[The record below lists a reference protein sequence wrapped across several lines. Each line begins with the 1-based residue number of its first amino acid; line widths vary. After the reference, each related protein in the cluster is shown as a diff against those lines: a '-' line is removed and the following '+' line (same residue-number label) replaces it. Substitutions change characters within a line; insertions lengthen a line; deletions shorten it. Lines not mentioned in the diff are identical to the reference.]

1 MGFGQ
6 RSACCSQ
13 CPSEAKIPRIRSG
26 KEWGWGDDNRGGG
39 GGGGD
44 DNREVESLE
53 TLGFKSI
60 K

>member
-1 MGFGQ
+1 MWVSGRGQ
-6 RSACCSQ
+6 LVV
-13 CPSEAKIPRIRSG
+13 PSVPQKRKSRGLGVE
-26 KEWGWGDDNRGGG
+26 RGGGGGDENKG

>member
-1 MGFGQ
+1 MERGG
-6 RSACCSQ
+6 
-13 CPSEAKIPRIRSG
+13 G
-26 KEWGWGDDNRGGG
+26 GGDDNKG